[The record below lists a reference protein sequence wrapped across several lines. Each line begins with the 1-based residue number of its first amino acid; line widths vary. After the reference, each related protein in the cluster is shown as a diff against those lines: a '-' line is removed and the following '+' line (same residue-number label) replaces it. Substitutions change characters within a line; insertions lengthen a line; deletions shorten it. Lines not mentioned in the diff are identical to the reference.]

1 MTVKLFKKSLILQG
15 VILSFINFALSQN
28 ILPPYATLP
37 QGQEPY
43 PANPVGMQTYINKTI
58 PNIAFVFDNSI
69 TMEIAM
75 KDRTL
80 PANRRPRR
88 IDVVKDALL
97 QIVDQ
102 YHDNFN
108 FSYANITDYARDL
121 HWKIDPS
128 QPTGYDF
135 SPYHGTSEIEAY
147 SRNTYNWAPTRT
159 VLNRVRKQRTP
170 GTGYAMRSASS
181 RTIDLIKAPDVE
193 SSFYNNRNR
202 TFVGGVH
209 MYEEALPSPSS
220 TRDGW
225 GRVLS
230 LSLKRKIGLSLLVPL
245 QNRYSPNYDSANHKQ
260 ALDLAIRTTG
270 LRTSYLQD
278 IYPNYVE
285 YMANKIQYRCQDTY
299 MIVITDGNTLT
310 NSYNRQAAQKYFSV
324 NKTPDTRRKI
334 GLRPK
339 PSTERDG
346 DGYFYNQSD
355 FSEQNIRS
363 YAIGIGTNPSKFRR
377 FENYG
382 GGKAATATYPEDVK
396 EIFEEFMRDMQL
408 SNIFSM
414 TSPAGSF
421 LYTSDSTSMLVANIN
436 TETRGWVAQ
445 LRFTK
450 SFNASNSDEDA
461 TEMAKY
467 IPNYA
472 VYAASTPKGLINFSD
487 TATASRQL
495 THRELNLNNNISI
508 NSYLKWLTAYTT
520 SSKEIDH
527 ETQETYDVF
536 QGDTLPELASF
547 RVRSAD
553 ALSENRYLG
562 DVLSNSL
569 EMIGPVDRLISAPR
583 YLTVGSND
591 GTLKIYKSNPD
602 YNKYIETI
610 KMPIYD
616 DEDDDKIIGTDV
628 IDVYDTDPYIFS
640 FAYIPGTAQKNNGM
654 TVLQSL
660 ALRAAP
666 GYSTI
671 PAIPHQYNVNG
682 EIAFRTTDKGHTFL
696 VSTLGQGGKGAFALN
711 ISGTDHIT
719 GQPIGLDT
727 NKNQW
732 ATSVPLWDTSNDQFG
747 HAYQGSENL
756 GYIAGKAVIGRIAL
770 NRNAAKLPNLTSN
783 VRYATVLAS
792 GAYGN
797 QKNVSGPTIYIYD
810 ALGIDV
816 GTQAVNLN
824 TNRQPGRLIQKITY
838 KFTEAQ
844 KAKFPYINSLSEP
857 TMLDLDGDGV
867 MDVGYVGDLNGNLY
881 RIDLRGPRPSDWS
894 LELVFEGDSSR
905 PILTA
910 PSVSRFFQRTMII
923 FGTDSLTRGE
933 FTNVNKT
940 QQFLYGIMENKSFTA
955 FKGQPLHY
963 SDSRLLDQKIIRN
976 GNSATISN
984 KTVPWTGFIG
994 WKLPLGN
1001 GRDAGEALVQKPII
1015 VNGTI
1020 FLQTYIYRENQNPS
1034 NSSLMC
1040 FRSLDASDTWL
1051 YQINALTG
1059 GALDENSTYIQQLG
1073 RNFSGRRT
1081 AGIIDKPVKLIMF
1094 NESASVSKDGEMLS
1108 GNAID
1113 QALNPKLSSNE
1124 NFDLA
1129 DDHYIT
1135 KENCEAILSNGMSLV
1150 CPTEVNNPYSEPLTP
1165 GRISIMKIL

>member
-1 MTVKLFKKSLILQG
+1 
-15 VILSFINFALSQN
+15 
-28 ILPPYATLP
+28 
-37 QGQEPY
+37 
-43 PANPVGMQTYINKTI
+43 
-58 PNIAFVFDNSI
+58 
-69 TMEIAM
+69 
-75 KDRTL
+75 
-80 PANRRPRR
+80 
-88 IDVVKDALL
+88 
-97 QIVDQ
+97 
-102 YHDNFN
+102 
-108 FSYANITDYARDL
+108 
-121 HWKIDPS
+121 
-128 QPTGYDF
+128 
-135 SPYHGTSEIEAY
+135 
-147 SRNTYNWAPTRT
+147 
-159 VLNRVRKQRTP
+159 
-170 GTGYAMRSASS
+170 MRSTPS
-181 RTIDLIKAPDVE
+181 RTIDSIKASDVE

-324 NKTPDTRRKI
+324 NKTPDTRRNI

-346 DGYFYNQSD
+346 DGYFYNGPD
-355 FSEQNIRS
+355 FSEQNIRT

-421 LYTSDSTSMLVANIN
+421 LYTSDSTSMLIANIN

-450 SFNASNSDEDA
+450 SFNASSTDEDA

-487 TATASRQL
+487 TTTASRQL
-495 THRELNLNNNISI
+495 THQELNLNNNLSVD
-508 NSYLKWLTAYTT
+508 SYLKWLTAYTT
-520 SSKEIDH
+520 SSKEVDD
-527 ETQETYDVF
+527 ETQEIYDVF
-536 QGDTLPELASF
+536 QGDTLPELAPF

-569 EMIGPVDRLISAPR
+569 EMVGPVDRLISAPR

-610 KMPIYD
+610 KLPIYD

-682 EIAFRTTDKGHTFL
+682 EIAFRTTNKGHTFL
-696 VSTLGQGGKGAFALN
+696 VGTLGQGGKGAFALN
-711 ISGTDHIT
+711 IAGNDHLT
-719 GQPIGLDT
+719 GRPIGLDT
-727 NKNQW
+727 DKSQW
-732 ATSVPLWDTSNDQFG
+732 ATAVPLWDTSSDQFG
-747 HAYQGSENL
+747 YAHKGSENL
-756 GYIAGKAVIGRIAL
+756 GYIAGKAVIGRVAL

-783 VRYATVLAS
+783 VKYAAVLAS
-792 GAYGN
+792 GAYGD
-797 QKNVSGPTIYIYD
+797 QTTATGPTVYIYD

-816 GTQAVNLN
+816 GTRATDVNN
-824 TNRQPGRLIQKITY
+824 NRPAGQLIQAITY
-838 KFTEAQ
+838 KFTKAQ
-844 KAKFPYINSLSEP
+844 KAKFPHINSLSEP

-867 MDVGYVGDLNGNLY
+867 MDIGYVGDLNGNLY
-881 RIDLRGPRPSDWS
+881 RIDLRHSHPSNWT
-894 LELVFEGDSSR
+894 LELIFEGDPSR

-910 PSVSRFFQRTMII
+910 PSVSRFFQRSII
-923 FGTDSLTRGE
+923 LFGTDSLTRGE

-940 QQFLYGIMENKSFTA
+940 QQFLYGIMENKNFTE
-955 FKGQPLHY
+955 FKGRPLHH
-963 SDSRLLDQKIIRN
+963 SDRGLLEQTIERKGDT
-976 GNSATISN
+976 ATISN
-984 KTVPWTGFIG
+984 NKVPWTGFIG

-1001 GRDAGEALVQKPII
+1001 GHDAGEALVQKPII

-1034 NSSLMC
+1034 NNSLMC

-1059 GALDENSTYIQQLG
+1059 GALDENSTYIKQLG
-1073 RNFSGRRT
+1073 RNVSARRT
-1081 AGIIDKPVKLIMF
+1081 GGVIDKPVKLITF
-1094 NESASVSKDGEMLS
+1094 NESASISKDGEMLS
-1108 GNAID
+1108 GNAVD
-1113 QALNPKLSSNE
+1113 KELNSKLSAND
-1124 NFDLA
+1124 NFDLP
-1129 DDHYIT
+1129 DEHYIDD
-1135 KENCEAILSNGMSLV
+1135 KGCEAILSNGMELV
-1150 CPTEVNNPYSEPLTP
+1150 CPTKVNNPYNEPLIP